1 MPFGLAAYFGG
12 VDVINTAEPLSI
24 FYVVRI
30 TDLKAGTVTI
40 TLPSEASNSDV
51 IPFVG
56 PSSRLSDQTLS
67 MGGTTGAKGKITAI
81 SIVGRTVTVTV
92 APLSY
97 GAAIIQIAFFNAKG
111 VPCSASN

>member
-1 MPFGLAAYFGG
+1 VAFGLASYFGG

-30 TDLKAGTVTI
+30 TDLKSGTVTL
-40 TLPSEASNSDV
+40 TLPTEASNSDV

-81 SIVGRTVTVTV
+81 SIAGRTVTVTI

-111 VPCSASN
+111 VPCLASN

>member
-1 MPFGLAAYFGG
+1 MPFGLASYLGS

-40 TLPSEASNSDV
+40 TLPTEASNSDV

-56 PSSRLSDQTLS
+56 PSSRLSDQNLS

-92 APLSY
+92 VPLSY
-97 GAAIIQIAFFNAKG
+97 GAATIQIAFFNAKG